1 MLHRVANVDDLAEG
15 QLRSV
20 QLPTGERVCLAKA
33 DGQVYAIKDECTHAD
48 YPLSDGSVG
57 PGCQVECALHGAVFD
72 LRDGSVLGPPAM
84 EAVRTF
90 EVTVKDGGVWV
101 GSDEQSSDG

>member
-1 MLHRVANVDDLAEG
+1 MLHRVANDDDLAEG
-15 QLRSV
+15 QLLAV
-20 QLPTGERVCLAKA
+20 QLPTGERVCIARV
-33 DGQVYAIKDECTHAD
+33 DGEVYAIKDECTHAD

-84 EAVRTF
+84 EAVDTF
-90 EVTVKDGGVWV
+90 EVAVKEGGIWIL
-101 GSDEQSSDG
+101 GSDE